1 MIEKHLGK
9 ITKAEFGQ
17 IPDRD
22 FLFGLQLTFAF
33 DGKGCSDGGRY
44 TVNICDECK
53 WEFPSERSK
62 AFEKLADEVNRIL
75 TDAKCHYVS
84 ELAGKPVEVTVTN
97 NCFDNFRILTE
108 VL

>member
-53 WEFPSERSK
+53 WDSFLERSEV
-62 AFEKLADEVNRIL
+62 FENMIDEVNQIL

-84 ELAGKPVEVTVTN
+84 ELVGKPVEISIEHN
-97 NCFDNFRILTE
+97 MFDSFRILTE